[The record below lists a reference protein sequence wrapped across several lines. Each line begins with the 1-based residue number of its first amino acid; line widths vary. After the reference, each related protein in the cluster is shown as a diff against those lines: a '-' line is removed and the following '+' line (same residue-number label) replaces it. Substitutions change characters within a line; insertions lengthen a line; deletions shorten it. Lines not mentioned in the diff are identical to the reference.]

1 MTRDEKALRTAMIA
15 KARWMNT
22 SGLNQGTSG
31 NISARYKNAMLIT
44 PSATPYE
51 KMTPEMIAAM
61 PLDGEYGSWKGPLKP
76 STEWRFHLDIM
87 LSRPDAGAIVH
98 THSTYATVLAIARK
112 EIPACHYMMAA
123 FGGPTIRCADY
134 ARYGTKELSHFA
146 LKALEDRNGCIL
158 ANHGMIALGAKI
170 STRRCGWRSS
180 SRRLPAS
187 IICRSR
193 SATQS
198 SSATSR
204 SKKRHAAF
212 RLTACRMRRSLL
224 RRARISSDPR
234 AESCALADFRIPGRG
249 GNRESPVSLL
259 RQTGLAR
266 AAQNVRAVGLYP
278 RNGRSSARGAT
289 RPPSSDIQAARASHS
304 ANVAERLCL

>member
-51 KMTPEMIAAM
+51 QMTPEMIAAM

-134 ARYGTKELSHFA
+134 ARYGTKELSHYA

-158 ANHGMIALGAKI
+158 ANHGMIALGPNLDKAMWLAVELETI
-170 STRRCGWRSS
+170 ARQYYLSLALGNPVILSDEQIEETARGFSTYG
-180 SRRLPAS
+180 LQEAPK
-187 IICRSR
+187 SR
-193 SATQS
+193 SAT
-198 SSATSR
+198 
-204 SKKRHAAF
+204 
-212 RLTACRMRRSLL
+212 
-224 RRARISSDPR
+224 
-234 AESCALADFRIPGRG
+234 
-249 GNRESPVSLL
+249 
-259 RQTGLAR
+259 
-266 AAQNVRAVGLYP
+266 
-278 RNGRSSARGAT
+278 T
-289 RPPSSDIQAARASHS
+289 RPRQPRQQPMKVGS
-304 ANVAERLCL
+304 